1 MQLTSKTKLL
11 ARLAL
16 LLVAIIWGSTLV
28 VAKFTTGTI
37 EPNLL
42 IALRFLI
49 AFVVLGAIYG
59 IVSPSRLKVIDKGY
73 ILSGLIIGFC
83 LFLAHSAQ
91 TIGVTDA
98 GGDPGRSGFLS
109 AAYCVIVPFLS
120 WAVNRV
126 RPDIY
131 NLSAAVL
138 CIAGIG
144 FVSFGE
150 VQEGAH
156 IAEGFAGFSMPDALA
171 LLSGIFF
178 AAHIVTIEKFSRGKD
193 PILITILQFLFAGI
207 FSTITTFVKEPSA
220 LVQADWGTVWPA
232 VLYLATIC
240 TALALLLQN
249 VGQRY
254 TDPNSAAIILG
265 TESLFCIL
273 FGVVYAGEQI
283 TPILSVGFV
292 LIFAAIIV
300 SETKLRFLRRG
311 GSSVK
316 VGES

>member
-1 MQLTSKTKLL
+1 MQQSSKTRLL

-49 AFVVLGAIYG
+49 AFAVLGAIF
-59 IVSPSRLKVIDKGY
+59 SSRLARATKADY
-73 ILSGLIIGFC
+73 IGGAIIGFC

-91 TIGVTDA
+91 TIGVTTA
-98 GGDPGRSGFLS
+98 AGDPGRSGFLS
-109 AAYCVIVPFLS
+109 AAYCVIVPFLF
-120 WAVNRV
+120 WAVDRAK
-126 RPDIY
+126 PDIY
-131 NLSAAVL
+131 NIMAAVL

-150 VQEGAH
+150 VQEAH
-156 IAEGFAGFSMPDALA
+156 VESAGLVGFSLPDTLA

-178 AAHIVTIEKFSRGKD
+178 AAHIVTIEKFSRGRD
-193 PILITILQFLFAGI
+193 PIVITIMQFLFAGL
-207 FSTITTFVKEPSA
+207 FSSVTVAVRTPEA
-220 LVQADWGTVWPA
+220 LQDANWGVVWPA
-232 VLYLATIC
+232 VAYLATVC

-249 VGQRY
+249 LGQRY

-265 TESLFCIL
+265 TESIFCVL
-273 FGVVYAGEQI
+273 FGVFYAGEKV
-283 TPILSVGFV
+283 TPMLGVGFL
-292 LIFAAIIV
+292 LIFMAIIV
-300 SETKLRFLRRG
+300 SETKLRFLR
-311 GSSVK
+311 GSMQGVK
-316 VGES
+316 G